1 MITSVF
7 KKSTPLNYSLVV
19 ILILVFFFMFQIK
32 DPSWVTSYFLAFQ
45 KVSLLCFILASFF
58 MINFIVKKNGLSKDN
73 GYAILFYL
81 LFVLFF
87 PTIFNNPNVIY
98 ANFFI
103 LLALRRLISLQSLKA
118 SKEKIFD
125 ASFWIF
131 VASLFQFW
139 SVLFLILVFIS
150 IVFHVSRDYRNWVL
164 PFIAFLAVA
173 VLFYMTSLIFHIDA
187 IAFFQERAVI
197 DFRIDYFKNNYEN
210 GALSIYTA
218 IALFFVTSMLMT
230 LSNRPQIV
238 HSSYKKIVACFFI
251 AAFVYIISPNKSND
265 LLLFSIAPLAIMAT
279 SHVEYMQQKLNNE
292 IVYYVLIVC
301 SLFTFF
307 SQL

>member
-19 ILILVFFFMFQIK
+19 ILILVFFFIFQIK
-32 DPSWVTSYFLAFQ
+32 DPSWVSSYFLAFQ
-45 KVSLLCFILASFF
+45 KVSLLLFILASFF
-58 MINFIVKKNGLSKDN
+58 LINFIVKKNGLSKDN

-81 LFVLFF
+81 LFILFF
-87 PTIFNNPNVIY
+87 PTIFNNSNVIY

-125 ASFWIF
+125 ASFWILI
-131 VASLFQFW
+131 ASLFQFW
-139 SVLFLILVFIS
+139 CILFLILVFIS

-164 PFIAFLAVA
+164 PFIALLAVSI
-173 VLFYMTSLIFHIDA
+173 LFLLISLIFHID
-187 IAFFQERAVI
+187 IIVFFQQRAVI
-197 DFRIDYFKNNYEN
+197 DFNIDYFKNNYEN
-210 GALSIYTA
+210 GALSIYVA
-218 IALFFVTSMLMT
+218 VALFFVVSMLST

-251 AAFVYIISPNKSND
+251 AAFVYIVSPDKSND
-265 LLLFSIAPLAIMAT
+265 LLLFSIAPLTVMAT
-279 SHVEYMQQKLNNE
+279 GHVEYMQQKLNNE
-292 IVYYVLIVC
+292 IVFYVLILC

>member
-1 MITSVF
+1 
-7 KKSTPLNYSLVV
+7 
-19 ILILVFFFMFQIK
+19 MFQIK

-87 PTIFNNPNVIY
+87 PTIFNDSNVIY

-125 ASFWIF
+125 AAFWIF
-131 VASLFQFW
+131 IASLFQFW
-139 SVLFLILVFIS
+139 SILFLILVYIS
-150 IVFHVSRDYRNWVL
+150 IIFHVSRDYRNWVL
-164 PFIAFLAVA
+164 PFIALLAVTI
-173 VLFYMTSLIFHIDA
+173 LFYMTSLILNFDA
-187 IAFFQERAVI
+187 VAFIQERAVI

-210 GALSIYTA
+210 AALSIYTA
-218 IALFFVTSMLMT
+218 VALFFVTSMLMT

-238 HSSYKKIVACFFI
+238 HSSYKKMVACLFI
-251 AAFVYIISPNKSND
+251 AVIVYIISPNKSND
-265 LLLFSIAPLAIMAT
+265 LLLFSIAPLSIMAT

-292 IVYYVLIVC
+292 IVYYTLIVC

>member
-19 ILILVFFFMFQIK
+19 ILILVFFFTFQIK

-45 KVSLLCFILASFF
+45 KVSLLLFILASFF
-58 MINFIVKKNGLSKDN
+58 MINFVVKKNGLSKDN

-81 LFVLFF
+81 LFLLFF
-87 PTIFNNPNVIY
+87 PTIFNNANVVY
-98 ANFFI
+98 ANFFV

-125 ASFWIF
+125 AAFWIF

-139 SVLFLILVFIS
+139 SILFLILVYIS

-164 PFIAFLAVA
+164 PFIALLAVA
-173 VLFYMTSLIFHIDA
+173 ILFYMTSLIFNIDVV
-187 IAFFQERAVI
+187 AFFQERAQI
-197 DFRIDYFKNNYEN
+197 DFSIDYFKNNYEN
-210 GALSIYTA
+210 AALSIYTA
-218 IALFFVTSMLMT
+218 VTLFFVTSMLMT

-238 HSSYKKIVACFFI
+238 HSSYKKIVAYFFI
-251 AAFVYIISPNKSND
+251 AALVYIISPDKSND

>member
-1 MITSVF
+1 MV
-7 KKSTPLNYSLVV
+7 
-19 ILILVFFFMFQIK
+19 
-32 DPSWVTSYFLAFQ
+32 
-45 KVSLLCFILASFF
+45 
-58 MINFIVKKNGLSKDN
+58 NFIVKKNGLSKDN
-73 GYAILFYL
+73 GYAIFFYL
-81 LFVLFF
+81 LFILFF
-87 PTIFNNPNVIY
+87 PTIFNNSNVVY

-139 SVLFLILVFIS
+139 SILFLILVFIS

-164 PFIAFLAVA
+164 PFIALLAVA
-173 VLFYMTSLIFHIDA
+173 IIFLMISLMFHIDTVK
-187 IAFFQERAVI
+187 FFYDRAVI
-197 DFRIDYFKNNYEN
+197 DFSINYFKDNYEN
-210 GALSIYTA
+210 GALSIYA
-218 IALFFVTSMLMT
+218 AVVVFFVFSMLTT

-238 HSSYKKIVACFFI
+238 HTSYKKVVACFFI
-251 AAFVYIISPNKSND
+251 AVLVYIISPDKSND
-265 LLLFSIAPLAIMAT
+265 LLLFSIAPLAIMAA

-292 IVYYVLIVC
+292 IVFYILILC